1 MSLRASLLC
10 AAALTSGS
18 ATTTATALSSSG
30 DPQAM
35 AGGPFTTEMKVFS
48 LDSDIQNPEE
58 DKVSVWYPTGVKEG
72 SNATLDSSIK
82 FISYAHGMFG
92 GGVLEV
98 R

>member
-1 MSLRASLLC
+1 MSLRSCALGLL
-10 AAALTSGS
+10 LSS
-18 ATTTATALSSSG
+18 ATAASG
-30 DPQAM
+30 DPEAI
-35 AGGPFTTEMKVFS
+35 AGPFTTELKAFA
-48 LDSDIQNPEE
+48 LNSDIQNPEE

-98 R
+98 IV